1 MSLAELQ
8 TLACDSTGNVVNME
22 TLEERGTSGG
32 VTLIELP
39 CPQAAESSGVYH
51 RPGLYCSAVLQAAP
65 RGRTARLHCR
75 AVLQGCTAGLYTGLC
90 RGAVPGG
97 CTGC

>member
-1 MSLAELQ
+1 MSLVELQ

-22 TLEERGTSGG
+22 TLEERGSSGG
-32 VTLIELP
+32 VTLKELQ

-51 RPGLYCSAVLQAAP
+51 RPELYCGP
-65 RGRTARLHCR
+65 YC
-75 AVLQGCTAGLYTGLC
+75 GLRC
-90 RGAVPGG
+90 GAVPRG

>member
-39 CPQAAESSGVYH
+39 CPQAAESSGV
-51 RPGLYCSAVLQAAP
+51 CI
-65 RGRTARLHCR
+65 TD
-75 AVLQGCTAGLYTGLC
+75 QGCTAGLHCSGRY
-90 RGAVPGG
+90 G
-97 CTGC
+97 C